1 MRPADALGGLA
12 LVLALW
18 QAVVSLAAPPS
29 YLLPAPAEVAAVFAR
44 MGGSLAAHA
53 GATGLEAVAGFVIG
67 SLLGAGAAFA
77 VAAFPAFG
85 RFAWP
90 VLMVVQAVPVFALAP
105 LLVIW
110 FGFGLA
116 SKIAMATLVIF
127 FPVAS
132 AFADGLRRTDPVL
145 LDAAALTPASPLQV
159 LLRLRVPLA
168 LPALVSGLRIAA
180 PLAPL
185 AAVVGEWVG
194 ASSGLG
200 FLMVQANAR
209 MQTATLFAA
218 LILVAAMSVALRL
231 LVDRLT
237 AGLTPW
243 ARDDTLST
251 PSVHRPAPQ
260 RPVPHHPPTHR
271 LETA

>member
-1 MRPADALGGLA
+1 MRPADAFGGLT
-12 LVLALW
+12 LMLALW
-18 QAVVSLAAPPS
+18 QAVVSLASPPA
-29 YLLPAPAEVAAVFAR
+29 YLLPAPVDVLGVFFR
-44 MGGSLAAHA
+44 LGGSLALHA
-53 GATGLEAVAGFVIG
+53 GATGLEALAGFAAG
-67 SLLGAGAAFA
+67 SLLGAGTAFLFAALPA
-77 VAAFPAFG
+77 VG

-132 AFADGLRRTDPVL
+132 TFADGLRRTDPVL
-145 LDAAALTPASPLQV
+145 IDAAALTPASRLQV
-159 LLRLRVPLA
+159 LLSLRVPLA
-168 LPALVSGLRIAA
+168 LPALISGLRIAA

-218 LILVAAMSVALRL
+218 LILVAAMSVGLRL
-231 LVDRLT
+231 VVDRLT

-243 ARDDTLST
+243 ARDNTLDLH
-251 PSVHRPAPQ
+251 PIRRLDPA
-260 RPVPHHPPTHR
+260 
-271 LETA
+271 